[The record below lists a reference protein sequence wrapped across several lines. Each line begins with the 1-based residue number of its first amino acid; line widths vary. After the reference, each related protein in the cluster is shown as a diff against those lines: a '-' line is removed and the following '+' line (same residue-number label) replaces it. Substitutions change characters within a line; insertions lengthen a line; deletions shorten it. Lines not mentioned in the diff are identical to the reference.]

1 MRIVQLT
8 NDNREIQ
15 RKYHLDEPVF
25 GPAPQ
30 ALLEGFK
37 ALGKE
42 VEVHVVSCLQQ
53 VPRHSPTKLAD
64 NIFYHP
70 LHVPKIGW
78 LRTGYQ
84 GCIRATRRKL
94 QEIQPDIV
102 HGQGTERDCAMCAVR
117 SGFPAVLTLH
127 GVMRDLPL
135 PGWNI
140 SGLYYLL
147 ARRLETLAVSR
158 CSGLICISPR
168 VAALTEG
175 LVPRSWNIPNAIR
188 PEFLAPR
195 EGFARPKGPLH
206 LVNVGVISPLKR
218 QRELLA
224 ILRELQRTNAFSTT
238 FVGRLDLNS
247 EYARAFRAELRETD
261 RGQGRFSHIE
271 SLEPD
276 GLVRLFD
283 EADALVH
290 YSQTESFGL
299 VFAEALARGL
309 PVLTTAVGAIEALP
323 APTGKT
329 HLAPTSDEA
338 AFVKMLR
345 NWFQEYRPDLQRP
358 QAPTEPMLKQFAP
371 LAVARRHMD
380 AYREVLA
387 ASEPHTT

>member
-25 GPAPQ
+25 GPAPE

-53 VPRHSPTKLAD
+53 MPKHSPKKLAD
-64 NIFYHP
+64 NTFYHP

-127 GVMRDLPL
+127 GVMRDLPS

-140 SGLYYLL
+140 TGLYYLL
-147 ARRLETLAVSR
+147 ARHLETLALSR

-168 VAALTEG
+168 VTTLTKG

-188 PEFLAPR
+188 SEFLAPR
-195 EGFARPKGPLH
+195 NSFTRLKAPLH

-224 ILRELQRTNAFSTT
+224 ILRNLQSTNAFKAT
-238 FVGRLDLNS
+238 FVGHLDPS
-247 EYARAFRAELRETD
+247 CEYARAFRSELRETD
-261 RGQGRFSHIE
+261 RRQGRLSHIE
-271 SLEPD
+271 SLTPD

-329 HLAPTSDEA
+329 HVAPANDED
-338 AFVKMLR
+338 AFAKMLR
-345 NWFQEYRPDLQRP
+345 DWLQEYRPVLERTP
-358 QAPTEPMLKQFAP
+358 VPAEAIVKQFAP

-380 AYREVLA
+380 VYREVLA
-387 ASEPHTT
+387 A